1 MNQLEYSSISTST
14 HSPCIDL
21 STISHQLLSQDY
33 LSQEYQQDSLSM
45 LAVSMHMRPLSTSV
59 HKLYIILII
68 DSVCSSMLGI
78 YSLHNLF
85 MSYICQIELYKSSL

>member
-1 MNQLEYSSISTST
+1 
-14 HSPCIDL
+14 
-21 STISHQLLSQDY
+21 
-33 LSQEYQQDSLSM
+33 M